1 MNSFC
6 HGNMFFFFPLESTI
20 VLPFGKVMHYSY
32 IFDLLLGIEVWT
44 LRAKHPFETKMS
56 ALLSLFETSE
66 IQQNRHNVFEIFLC
80 SEAQSSTVWWDTAW
94 LLEWSQQ
101 STNQYDCSCLLLQR
115 HTRACVQRDCC
126 SSAKNVLQRY
136 SDMVLENKCPVINIS
151 AEILWVKGRPVW
163 LIIVAE

>member
-6 HGNMFFFFPLESTI
+6 SCHRNVFFFSWFVFWQSHAFQLYFWFTSWDWSVI
-20 VLPFGKVMHYSY
+20 
-32 IFDLLLGIEVWT
+32 T

-80 SEAQSSTVWWDTAW
+80 SEAQSSAVWWDSAW

-101 STNQYDCSCLLLQR
+101 STNQYDCSCLLLWR

-136 SDMVLENKCPVINIS
+136 SDMVLENKCPVINVS

-163 LIIVAE
+163 LITVAE